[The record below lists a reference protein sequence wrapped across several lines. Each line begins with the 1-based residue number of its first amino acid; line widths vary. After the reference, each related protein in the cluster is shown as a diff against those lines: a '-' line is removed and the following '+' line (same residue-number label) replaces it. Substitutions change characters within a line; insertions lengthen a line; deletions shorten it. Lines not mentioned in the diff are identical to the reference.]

1 MTQSLAELE
10 QLCNVLYNS
19 HDPNERAHAENVLTP
34 FSTNVDYIPQCK
46 VRRSRRRL
54 ARDRIVR
61 PHPLRPRRD
70 SLSIGGR
77 ASLSLARAPLVRIDR
92 APAGESLSPDH
103 PPLFPHA
110 STDSPTP
117 SLPLPFSLL
126 PPGDPRR
133 RVEPVRASLRDVVSD
148 EAVDG

>member
-54 ARDRIVR
+54 AGDRSFAFAR
-61 PHPLRPRRD
+61 L
-70 SLSIGGR
+70 LST
-77 ASLSLARAPLVRIDR
+77 LLHLV
-92 APAGESLSPDH
+92 GWL
-103 PPLFPHA
+103 
-110 STDSPTP
+110 
-117 SLPLPFSLL
+117 
-126 PPGDPRR
+126 R
-133 RVEPVRASLRDVVSD
+133 RVWLMGCMA
-148 EAVDG
+148 

>member
-54 ARDRIVR
+54 ARDRSFARTRSARDAIQQQSGGPLSLSRARPSR
-61 PHPLRPRRD
+61 PHRSRARRRI
-70 SLSIGGR
+70 SLPPIT
-77 ASLSLARAPLVRIDR
+77 L
-92 APAGESLSPDH
+92 
-103 PPLFPHA
+103 PLFPH
-110 STDSPTP
+110 S
-117 SLPLPFSLL
+117 
-126 PPGDPRR
+126 RIH
-133 RVEPVRASLRDVVSD
+133 
-148 EAVDG
+148 

>member
-54 ARDRIVR
+54 ARDRSFAR
-61 PHPLRPRRD
+61 TRSARD
-70 SLSIGGR
+70 AIQQQSGGR
-77 ASLSLARAPLVRIDR
+77 ASLSLSRAPLSSASIARP
-92 APAGESLSPDH
+92 PANLSPPDH
-103 PPLFPHA
+103 PP
-110 STDSPTP
+110 
-117 SLPLPFSLL
+117 PLPS
-126 PPGDPRR
+126 RIH
-133 RVEPVRASLRDVVSD
+133 
-148 EAVDG
+148 

>member
-54 ARDRIVR
+54 ARDRSFARICSA
-61 PHPLRPRRD
+61 RD
-70 SLSIGGR
+70 AMQQHSGGGSLS
-77 ASLSLARAPLVRIDR
+77 RAPLSSASIARP
-92 APAGESLSPDH
+92 PANLSSPDR
-103 PPLFPHA
+103 PPPR
-110 STDSPTP
+110 P
-117 SLPLPFSLL
+117 S
-126 PPGDPRR
+126 RIH
-133 RVEPVRASLRDVVSD
+133 
-148 EAVDG
+148 